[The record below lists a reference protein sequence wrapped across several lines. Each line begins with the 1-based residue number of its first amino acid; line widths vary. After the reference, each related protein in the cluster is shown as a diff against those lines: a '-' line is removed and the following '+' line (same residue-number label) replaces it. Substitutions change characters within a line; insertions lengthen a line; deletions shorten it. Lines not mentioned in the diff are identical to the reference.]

1 MLTRLLAAQRDAQ
14 HSQISGGGGG
24 GGGGSGGTA
33 NIKINRRSFPF
44 DLNTL
49 RHESMKGM
57 GERGLV
63 LYRPLG
69 IPAGLPN
76 QAQAQAQAQAQ
87 GQGGAGWEETV
98 KRWAAGQTV
107 PFTDRS
113 QEDERTRFEEVG
125 EDELVHG
132 HGAGAGDVH
141 VSVDGVGD
149 GDVDLDAD
157 TGAPNGW
164 TSSRVEPVGSTSGD
178 GDIEME

>member
-14 HSQISGGGGG
+14 HSASPSREAG
-24 GGGGSGGTA
+24 GGTA
-33 NIKINRRSFPF
+33 NIKINGHSFPF

-49 RHESMKGM
+49 RHESLKGM

-76 QAQAQAQAQAQ
+76 QAQAQAQ
-87 GQGGAGWEETV
+87 GKGDAGWEETV
-98 KRWAAGQTV
+98 KKWAAGQTV
-107 PFTDRS
+107 PFVNTS

-132 HGAGAGDVH
+132 SGPGAGDV
-141 VSVDGVGD
+141 
-149 GDVDLDAD
+149 DLDADAD

-164 TSSRVEPVGSTSGD
+164 TSSLVEPVPSTSAD
-178 GDIEME
+178 GDVEME